1 VTNPSTSVADAL
13 TGTGMCGTGTPLA
26 GQQGRCGLGPRLP
39 LLVISPWAK
48 TNFVDSTLT
57 NQASITKFIEDN
69 WGLPAISGS
78 IDSISGSLNGMFD
91 FGQHG
96 VGNGDR
102 GKLFL
107 NPVTGEPLWS

>member
-1 VTNPSTSVADAL
+1 
-13 TGTGMCGTGTPLA
+13 
-26 GQQGRCGLGPRLP
+26 
-39 LLVISPWAK
+39 
-48 TNFVDSTLT
+48 
-57 NQASITKFIEDN
+57 
-69 WGLPAISGS
+69 
-78 IDSISGSLNGMFD
+78 MFD